1 MIGRSRAERKAAAA
15 MRAELALR
23 QSFERID
30 YDFDV
35 IVPKLLEI
43 RELEKGNTVEV
54 EPGELGTGEDD

>member
-35 IVPKLLEI
+35 IVPKLMEI
-43 RELEKGNTVEV
+43 RELENGNIVEV

>member
-35 IVPKLLEI
+35 IVPKLMEI
-43 RELEKGNTVEV
+43 RELENGNTVEV